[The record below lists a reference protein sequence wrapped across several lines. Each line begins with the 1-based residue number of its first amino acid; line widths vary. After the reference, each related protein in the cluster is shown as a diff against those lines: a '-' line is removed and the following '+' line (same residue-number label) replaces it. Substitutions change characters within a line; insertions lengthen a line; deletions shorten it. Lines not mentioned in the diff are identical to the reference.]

1 MDYCDEYQPLLWIV
15 PSSFIVFNGF
25 LDENQPLLQSPL
37 IGKLGGGSDGCRVI
51 ELIPR
56 SRVCDKKLFWTETS
70 APFKLF
76 VRQLD
81 LILQQR
87 NGLLLSLFTP

>member
-1 MDYCDEYQPLLWIV
+1 MLKALETWRQSLLGGEI
-15 PSSFIVFNGF
+15 S
-25 LDENQPLLQSPL
+25 LDENQPLLESPL
-37 IGKLGGGSDGCRVI
+37 IGKLGGGLDGCRVI

-87 NGLLLSLFTP
+87 NGCF